1 MSIIANETLESSI
14 DAAKLTAFVSKA
26 QSAYKLYKT
35 AAMESAA
42 NCYLLWHFAAS
53 EVAGDFARAWFD
65 AKLDDYNAEVDRFNN
80 ALPDLEARVAA
91 YLAGDSKDIS
101 AEEFA
106 KIEDYLG
113 YSKTDWDKAN
123 KLKAEARDNASP
135 FTIVVKFVFAFDRA
149 SDASNVSRY
158 AKVLEY
164 IDQHRDQ
171 LESVTEDAVIALLKK
186 AGGFEA
192 ALDIARG
199 NDPNA
204 AKTDGGN
211 GTENGNADNE
221 AKRDAKVAAIKK
233 AIELTEPLETI
244 DYDAKFARDGY
255 VFMVGHKQNDKVSM
269 IGELDVSANEAKAL
283 VLKVDTEALAGL
295 DPMSEFVAKVCEI
308 SSLVRE
314 GKSSIY
320 TVDGSSSGE
329 KHKVTRAFALCDDE
343 RGTHL
348 HVSGRYTDTSAVIV
362 ARPAQGI
369 NIGQLSE
376 PGRFLMLPTE
386 RGADDNVTKTGK
398 DLIKQL
404 GSIGDRVMFGMEAVD
419 DIDTLIWQVVPNDKP
434 LEDCAN
440 DPRFVWECM
449 ANHKHIPVG
458 LDEFSPKVSGI
469 LAKAKVQEVHEEYV
483 CKWAKAKEDEKKTF
497 LPIIVSSDG
506 RTLTF
511 EHEKH
516 KTFKISHGGT
526 LKPIVTVLMRP
537 RDIADLFALL
547 VEQNSQDFVLS
558 IDPKGLF
565 HVGWYDKYGEY
576 RVYLPTLN
584 DKGVVKDRCLTTLTP
599 AC

>member
-1 MSIIANETLESSI
+1 MLTYNETLETDI
-14 DAAKLTAFVSKA
+14 DAAKLGAFVNNA
-26 QSAYKLYKT
+26 QEAYKNYKS
-35 AAMESAA
+35 AAMKSAA

-53 EVAGDFARAWFD
+53 EAAEDFARAWF
-65 AKLDDYNAEVDRFNN
+65 ASQLDDYNAEVDRFNY

-113 YSKTDWDKAN
+113 YSKEDWDKAA
-123 KLKAEARDNASP
+123 KVKAEAREGASP
-135 FTIVVKFVFAFDRA
+135 FTVVVKFVFAFDRA

-164 IDQHRDQ
+164 IHERRDQ

-211 GTENGNADNE
+211 DTENGNADNE

-233 AIELTEPLETI
+233 AIELTEPLDTI

-362 ARPAQGI
+362 ARPAKGI
-369 NIGQLSE
+369 NIGQLYK
-376 PGRFLMLPTE
+376 PGQFLMLPTE

-398 DLIKQL
+398 DLVKQL

-419 DIDTLIWQVVPNDKP
+419 GSVGPIWQVVPNDKP

-440 DPRFVWECM
+440 DPRFVWEHM
-449 ANHKHIPVG
+449 ANHKHLPVG
-458 LDEFSPKVSGI
+458 IDEFTSKACGT
-469 LAKAKVQEVHEEYV
+469 LTKAKVQEVHEEYV

-511 EHEKH
+511 EHDKH
-516 KTFKISHGGT
+516 KTFTISHGSNLG
-526 LKPIVTVLMRP
+526 PVVTVLMRP

-547 VEQNSQDFVLS
+547 AEQNATDFVLS
-558 IDPKGLF
+558 IDPKGL
-565 HVGWYDKYGEY
+565 VSVIWYDKYGEY